1 MFSCEPKRSIYVDG
15 HLFWFWSQQCNSC
28 KLQLHKRKYM
38 NKWIS
43 KGETRFYLQDTTQ
56 RSTLSCLVIFCFT
69 AVLRTKAIF
78 SKICVPCDI
87 KHRLQT
93 MWNDLFLV
101 LLVLNRIFYFPSHG
115 KQANETFPI
124 QLLGK
129 QKHCLEDI
137 AKYPPKIW
145 AGTPPPLAKRLL
157 ALAMARF
164 WEYFL
169 NWQLYLSN
177 QHVGWIFSFSL
188 DGREVIWSRAGG
200 QPRYEYPM
208 SAHNSIQTSD
218 LKN

>member
-38 NKWIS
+38 NTWIS

-101 LLVLNRIFYFPSHG
+101 LLTVVVKG
-115 KQANETFPI
+115 
-124 QLLGK
+124 
-129 QKHCLEDI
+129 D
-137 AKYPPKIW
+137 
-145 AGTPPPLAKRLL
+145 
-157 ALAMARF
+157 
-164 WEYFL
+164 
-169 NWQLYLSN
+169 
-177 QHVGWIFSFSL
+177 FSFSQAWEGGHMKQ
-188 DGREVIWSRAGG
+188 GRRPAKVWISNVCP
-200 QPRYEYPM
+200 QFYPDVRCE
-208 SAHNSIQTSD
+208 NLILNFG
-218 LKN
+218 LKSFTLFLGHKV